1 MDLEIIKEAL
11 VPIIVLAGL
20 VVGYVI
26 KATPALQAAR
36 PYIPLVLT
44 VLGGALGLII
54 NGITVEALVLGMVS
68 GLASTGLNQAFR
80 KVLNLGQSENEQD
93 TQEDDQEYY

>member
-1 MDLEIIKEAL
+1 MDFTELNEYL

-20 VVGYVI
+20 IVGYVI
-26 KATPALQAAR
+26 KTTPALQAVR

-54 NGITVEALVLGMVS
+54 NGIDVEALVLGMAS
-68 GLASTGLNQAFR
+68 GLASTGVNQAYR
-80 KVLNLGQSENEQD
+80 KVSKE
-93 TQEDDQEYY
+93 EDE